1 MSGFSI
7 QIDSI
12 YRNVSEYPNST
23 DFVVYN
29 STYGSTNLQYY
40 MENRIFYQYR
50 WYGNR
55 QLWFPGYS
63 NVQTQFEGTI
73 SGNVLTV
80 STILTTE
87 YNGKPAGGI
96 YIGMVITNVLSSVNT
111 PITIVAGTTITA
123 FGTGTGGK
131 GTYTV
136 SIPQTVAPAT
146 IMTSEYNSAYQP
158 NNSILS
164 TCSNIISTSI
174 FQLPSNYAARDVNFF
189 DGLLFAVPQ
198 TYGPYSTL
206 TGIFGEVGHS
216 PVLPVYG
223 IVGIE
228 VVSQNIGYPDTLS
241 RYNTLVYI
249 DPPPFGGEQA
259 TAYATFGP
267 APSPTGW
274 DLLSITMTNYGSG
287 YLPSFPPYIYIQTSV
302 YQGTST
308 ISAYDPVFNVITLE
322 SALSSDLLTTGVIPF
337 IIFNPSNLLENNLN
351 VLGTN
356 NYLNIYS
363 QNYVAQAYLRNG
375 MSTNFWIQD
384 VTQGWTQKILGF
396 LDQNFRFVEVSVPMT
411 TTNFFYNALF
421 VGTIEGTILTV
432 LSTISG
438 TVSTGQWL
446 SSVAT
451 LSFIYDTL
459 ILGQLSP
466 SVFVL
471 STPLSI
477 STPTVFITKT
487 IIKPSQPSSTYVY
500 EMNDLIQVRGDNVS
514 STIFRTE
521 GTTASRAIYEYK
533 FAQHHQYSYAVGDIV
548 YAVPIT
554 TTTFSTSL
562 LQGFDNAS
570 YLVTEVAFSP
580 LPAYQDMVDIT
591 SMKLLNPG
599 SNYVNHA
606 ECYLIPSTT
615 TTFASSYNTIRI
627 LKTAYV
633 VEIDFTKPNSVIAA
647 SMIQT
652 QTTTHLNP
660 DILSYIVYGPKHY
673 VFPIPESTTSSTSYK
688 ASFTL
693 NTQFNT
699 IRGRITNTT
708 LTVTAIIPPSVGDLA
723 IGQYIYGST
732 VHENTVITGFL
743 SGSGGLGTYEV
754 NNSQTVPL
762 SNLSIYTGTS
772 GSNMLMTANNPS
784 PISGELL
791 SGNNIPTYASVISK
805 ATGINKYNVYFPETF
820 ITIPETSIFSVSLPL
835 YVGPQLISVQ
845 GYIEGELFYVTA
857 VTPPVS
863 TPVAVGRIVTGN
875 GITYNT
881 TITEIITGVGGIGIY
896 RVSEPQFIES
906 QTMYLSIFVKTFVGT
921 IPYSSTPGIVAG
933 SILSL
938 STPVSGLSARQFL
951 TSPLL
956 NLQSQ
961 LTSLINPL
969 KWRITQYLDTE
980 TITPY
985 TLDNQV
991 TSPYLNR
998 IFDVPTFYASFRFLS
1013 FIENFLFYDLYNLD
1027 YGFKNVF
1034 NIITNDQVVG
1044 NVVSSIYDS
1053 SPPYIILPDTYIELI
1068 PVKQRRIGLDMPLI
1082 ADNQPACYTI
1092 NLVSLSIP
1100 NQPVVG
1106 FSTLPS
1112 FFPYILVE
1120 MQNTSGLSNSIQP
1133 ITSNNPH
1140 TNTTTFV
1147 CLIGNPLNQEISN
1160 FLVVYAFQGVT
1171 MKFLPG
1177 DHIRVRIALPN
1188 GDTMLYVYDE
1198 ENVIFSK
1205 NPQLADLAFLSNFY
1219 TTFPANNIT
1228 LNLSFSRIQTS
1239 SFG

>member
-55 QLWFPGYS
+55 QLWFPGYP
-63 NVQTQFEGTI
+63 NVQTQFQAKITGK
-73 SGNVLTV
+73 VLDVTR
-80 STILTTE
+80 ILTTE

-111 PITIVAGTTITA
+111 PITIAAGTTITA
-123 FGTGTGGK
+123 FGTGTGGR
-131 GTYTV
+131 GTYTI
-136 SIPQTVAPAT
+136 SISQTVAVET
-146 IMTSEYNSAYQP
+146 TMTSEYNSAYQP
-158 NNSILS
+158 NNAILS
-164 TCSNIISTSI
+164 TCSNIVSVSV

-198 TYGPYSTL
+198 TYSSYATL
-206 TGIFGEVGHS
+206 TGIFGEVGQL

-223 IVGIE
+223 IVGVD
-228 VVSQNIGYPDTLS
+228 VVSQNIGFPDTLS
-241 RYNTLVYI
+241 QYNTLVYI

-267 APSPTGW
+267 TPSSPTGW

-287 YLPSFPPYIYIQTSV
+287 YLPSFPPFIFIQTSV

-322 SALSSDLLTTGVIPF
+322 SALSSDLITTGTLPF

-384 VTQGWTQKILGF
+384 VTQGWTQKILDF
-396 LDQNFRFVEVSVPMT
+396 LDFNFRFVELSIPMI

-421 VGTIEGTILTV
+421 VGTIEGTRLTV

-438 TVSTGQWL
+438 RVSRGQLL

-459 ILGQLSP
+459 IVGQLSP

-471 STPLSI
+471 STPFSI
-477 STPTVFITKT
+477 PTPTLFITKT
-487 IIKPSQPSSTYVY
+487 IIKPSQPSSSYVY
-500 EMNDLIQVRGDNVS
+500 EMNDLIQVRGNNVS
-514 STIFRTE
+514 STIFRAE
-521 GTTASRAIYEYK
+521 GTTAPRAIYEYK
-533 FAQHHQYSYAVGDIV
+533 FAQQHQYSYAVGDIV
-548 YAVPIT
+548 YAIPIT

-562 LQGFDNAS
+562 LRGFVNAS

-580 LPAYQDMVDIT
+580 LPAYQDMLDIT

-599 SNYVNHA
+599 SHYANHA

-627 LKTAYV
+627 LKTAYA
-633 VEIDFTKPNSVIAA
+633 VEIDLLKPSSVINA

-652 QTTTHLNP
+652 QTTTQLNP

-673 VFPIPESTTSSTSYK
+673 VFPIPESTTSSTSFE

-693 NTQFNT
+693 NNQFNT
-699 IRGRITNTT
+699 IRGRITSTT
-708 LTVTAIIPPSVGDLA
+708 LTVTTIIPPSVGNLA

-732 VHENTVITGFL
+732 VEENTVITGFL
-743 SGSGGLGTYEV
+743 SGTGGVGTYEV
-754 NNSQTVPL
+754 NTSQTVPL
-762 SNLSIYTGTS
+762 STFSIYMGTS
-772 GSNMLMTANNPS
+772 GSNMVMTANDSS
-784 PISGELL
+784 PTSGQLL
-791 SGNNIPTYASVISK
+791 SGNNIPTYASVISD
-805 ATGINKYNVYFPETF
+805 ATGINKYNAYFPETF
-820 ITIPETSIFSVSLPL
+820 ITIPETSIFSVSRPL
-835 YVGPQLISVQ
+835 YVGSQLISVQ

-863 TPVAVGRIVTGN
+863 TPVAIGRIVTGN

-881 TITEIITGVGGIGIY
+881 TITEIITGVGGIGVY
-896 RVSEPQFIES
+896 RVSESQIIDS
-906 QTMYLSIFVKTFVGT
+906 QTMYLSIFVKTFYGT

-938 STPVSGLSARQFL
+938 STPVSGISSGQFL

-956 NLQSQ
+956 NLQAQ
-961 LTSLINPL
+961 LVVSINSLR
-969 KWRITQYLDTE
+969 WRITQYLDSE

-985 TLDNQV
+985 TLDNEV

-1034 NIITNDQVVG
+1034 NIITNDEVVG
-1044 NVVSSIYDS
+1044 KVVSSIYDS

-1082 ADNQPACYTI
+1082 ADKQPACYTI

-1140 TNTTTFV
+1140 TSTTTFV

-1239 SFG
+1239 